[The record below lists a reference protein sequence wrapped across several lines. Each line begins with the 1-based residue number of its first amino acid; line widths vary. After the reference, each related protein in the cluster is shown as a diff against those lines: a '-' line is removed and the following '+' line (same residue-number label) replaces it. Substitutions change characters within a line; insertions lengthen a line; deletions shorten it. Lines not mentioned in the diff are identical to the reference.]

1 MIYIVYI
8 LYIFFFN
15 KLFFKYSKL
24 PVFLIVLVDCN
35 FSNGFI
41 CSISGRGNVN
51 VKYKINNCK

>member
-15 KLFFKYSKL
+15 KLFFLKSSKL
-24 PVFLIVLVDCN
+24 PVFLIVLVDYN
-35 FSNGFI
+35 FSVL